1 MPGRPLPPI
10 PKNANV
16 SITLSRTMVRAVVI
30 HSAKQSSIQVS
41 VLRVGPGTMLLLAL
55 A

>member
-1 MPGRPLPPI
+1 MPGSPLPPI

-16 SITLSRTMVRAVVI
+16 SITLSRAMVRAVVI

-41 VLRVGPGTMLLLAL
+41 VLRVGPAATLLCAL